1 MASTWGGT
9 TIPAPTVYDRKA
21 ELVGS
26 QYVLADGSLRTDYV
40 AAKTVVSLTFANV
53 TSSERDTLIGKF
65 TTFASAALVIDSE
78 TSENVIPIAGSL
90 SVSRVPGGTR
100 AYVVSGEVRT
110 A

>member
-9 TIPAPTVYDRKA
+9 TIPAPTVYDRKP

-26 QYVLADGSLRTDYV
+26 QYVLSDGGLRTDYV
-40 AAKTVVSLTFANV
+40 AAKTVVSLKFANV

-110 A
+110 T